1 MKRKAKT
8 GKLGM
13 FFVKLPLELTVTSL
27 SKKENGAMGLER
39 ACSAGHERLGHF
51 LELTFHSAKVE

>member
-13 FFVKLPLELTVTSL
+13 FFVKLPLELIVTSL

-39 ACSAGHERLGHF
+39 ACSAGHERQQG
-51 LELTFHSAKVE
+51 TV